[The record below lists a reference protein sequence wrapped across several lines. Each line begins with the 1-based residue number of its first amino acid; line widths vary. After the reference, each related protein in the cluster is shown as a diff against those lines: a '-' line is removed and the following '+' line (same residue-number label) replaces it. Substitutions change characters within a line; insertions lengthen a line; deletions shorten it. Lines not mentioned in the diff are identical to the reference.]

1 LRLTSF
7 IIDYLRGK
15 SMIRLITLGIIGLS
29 VTTVL
34 IVVAYSLFSEYHR
47 FRTES
52 ENLRI
57 IYTED
62 QRKLVKN
69 EVEKVI
75 EYIEYNRSLSQDRIK
90 YDLKLRVDE
99 AWEIANNIYIE
110 NRGIKSEVEIRKMI
124 SDALR
129 PIRFN
134 NGRGDIFIYTTD
146 GVSVMLPRSRKFEN
160 RLSLDLCDSLGNFLV
175 QNEVALLK
183 EVDQGY
189 LTYRTPGGNEY
200 GDSAIFKYTYVRKF
214 APFNWYMGSK
224 DYVKDFEDGLKKILL
239 EWISNVRY
247 GNEGYV
253 FINTFDGNAL
263 LTNGNIPEKPID
275 IYKSNDS
282 NWISVLQQQQSTV
295 KNGSGFIEY
304 RFNRLASKDFEPK
317 VSYVMPV
324 KDWGWIVGA
333 GFYENDIEK
342 EISDNLKEINAK
354 INDWVI
360 RMVVLISLFLVF
372 TILFARFVSNWLRK
386 EFGRF
391 TESFKKAS
399 LEPGQ
404 MDKQE
409 ISFKEF
415 RELADSVNNTIAE
428 RDNALK
434 ALEKEQ
440 SLLRSLIDSIPD
452 FIFFK
457 DVNSNY
463 VGCNKAFANF
473 LGMTEKSIIGHN
485 DFDLF
490 AKEAAEIYHKNDR
503 KILGDKIP
511 IRNEEWTVFPDGSR
525 RLLDTVKVLYT
536 DARGEVLGIMALSR
550 DITEKE
556 EIQEQFRAAKEKA
569 EESDRLKTAFL
580 ANMSHEIRTPMN
592 SIIGF
597 STLLG
602 EEYLSESEKAEY
614 IQHINHSGESLL
626 NLIDDI
632 IDIAKIEAGQLT
644 VTSESYSL
652 SELMEELQAT
662 YTELIVRKF
671 KTQVNLVVEPVFL
684 PSGNTIMTDPFRLR
698 QVISNLLFN
707 AMKFTSQG
715 SITYGFRLEGDD
727 ILFYVRDTGIGIS
740 EENHGIIF
748 NRFRQ
753 AQNAGKK
760 HYGGTGLGLAISQ
773 HIIELLGGKIWVESQ
788 LGQGSVFYFTIPYK
802 PVEKQHSDADLKLR
816 ERTLFYDWSEK
827 SMLVVEEVD
836 SNYNYISAALSRTGI
851 KLIRANDAKAGIEI
865 SLSSTHI
872 DLVLMDVSLT
882 ETEGYTAAKEIK
894 KNLPLVPVVA
904 QIAYSS
910 QEVTERCLEA
920 GCDEFIS
927 KPIKFN
933 VLMNVLSKYL
943 DKKG

>member
-1 LRLTSF
+1 
-7 IIDYLRGK
+7 
-15 SMIRLITLGIIGLS
+15 MIRLIALGIIGLS

-34 IVVAYSLFSEYHR
+34 IVGVYALFNEYHR
-47 FRTES
+47 FKTES

-62 QRKLVKN
+62 QKKLVKN
-69 EVEKVI
+69 EVEKAV
-75 EYIEYNRSLSQDRIK
+75 EYIEYNRSLSQERIK
-90 YDLKLRVDE
+90 NDLKIRVDE
-99 AWEIANNIYIE
+99 AWEIANNIYLE
-110 NRGIKSEVEIRKMI
+110 NHRIKPENEIRKMI

-160 RLSLDLCDSLGNFLV
+160 RLSLDLRDSLGNFLV
-175 QNEVALLK
+175 QNEVALLR
-183 EVDQGY
+183 EVDQGF
-189 LTYRTPGGNEY
+189 LSYRTPGGNHY
-200 GDSAIFKYTYVRKF
+200 GDSSIFKYTYVRKF
-214 APFNWYMGSK
+214 APLNWYLGSK
-224 DYVKDFEDGLKKILL
+224 DYLKDFEDDLKKSLIKWL
-239 EWISNVRY
+239 SNVRY
-247 GNEGYV
+247 GNEGYI
-253 FINTFDGNAL
+253 FINTLHGKAL

-275 IYKSNDS
+275 IFNTKDA
-282 NWISVLQQQQSTV
+282 NWISVYKQQQITV

-304 RFNRLASKDFEPK
+304 QFNRLASKDIEPK
-317 VSYVMPV
+317 VSYVMLI

-333 GFYENDIEK
+333 GFYKNDIEK
-342 EISDNLKEINAK
+342 EIADNLKEMNAK
-354 INDWVI
+354 TTDWVI
-360 RMVVLISLFLVF
+360 RMVVLISLFLIF
-372 TILFARFVSNWLRK
+372 TIIFARFVSKWLRE
-386 EFGRF
+386 EFRRF
-391 TESFKKAS
+391 TDSFKKAS
-399 LEPGQ
+399 LESGQ
-404 MDKQE
+404 MNKQQ

-415 RELADSVNNTIAE
+415 RELAESVNNTIAE

-463 VGCNKAFANF
+463 VGCNKAFADF

-490 AKEAAEIYHKNDR
+490 TKESAEIYHTNDR

-536 DARGEVLGIMALSR
+536 DVRGEVLGIMALSR

-602 EEYLSESEKAEY
+602 EDYLSESEKAEY

-652 SELMEELQAT
+652 SELMEELQTT

-671 KTQVNLVVEPVFL
+671 KTQINLIVEPVIL
-684 PSGNTIMTDPFRLR
+684 PFGNTIMTDPFRLR
-698 QVISNLLFN
+698 QVISNLVFN
-707 AMKFTSQG
+707 AMKFTNQG
-715 SITYGFRLEGDD
+715 SITYGFRHEGDD
-727 ILFYVRDTGIGIS
+727 ILFYVRDTGIGIA
-740 EENHGIIF
+740 EENQGIIF

-773 HIIELLGGKIWVESQ
+773 HIIELLGGKIWVESK

-802 PVEKQHSDADLKLR
+802 PVDKQHSDLDPKLR
-816 ERTLFYDWSEK
+816 ERALFYDWNEK
-827 SMLVVEEVD
+827 TMLVVEEVD
-836 SNYNYISAALSRTGI
+836 SNFNYISAALSRTGI
-851 KLIRANDAKAGIEI
+851 QLIRAVGGKAGVEI
-865 SLSSTHI
+865 SLSDTLI
-872 DLVLMDVSLT
+872 DLVLIDVSLS
-882 ETEGYTAAKEIK
+882 EMDGYAAAKEIK
-894 KNLPLVPVVA
+894 RNRPLVPVVA

-910 QEVTERCLEA
+910 QEVTERCQEA
-920 GCDEFIS
+920 GCDEYIS
-927 KPIKFN
+927 KPVKFN

-943 DKKG
+943 DKKE